1 MRKPVR
7 IGQQQR
13 CRGNAAGQ
21 ASEHRMK
28 GSIGLICRAVRALRY
43 RRIWLFGRH
52 GGLPVAALV
61 RGTGTK
67 R

>member
-1 MRKPVR
+1 
-7 IGQQQR
+7 
-13 CRGNAAGQ
+13 
-21 ASEHRMK
+21 MK
-28 GSIGLICRAVRALRY
+28 GSIGLICLAVRALRY